1 MTTALAIYTPEPNDP
16 PALQA
21 LPAAIEQ
28 IQSLLPSDQ
37 VDRFVRGVAL
47 YVRSTPSLHT
57 AEPASVLQSVLT
69 AARIGLELGT
79 EAYIVAYGKEKVATL
94 LPGYKGYRALAMR
107 THGILVQADLI
118 YEADAYEDDMG
129 VILHHRKSPVES
141 KLLWAYAVA
150 TLPDGRRIGK
160 MLPAYLLEK
169 KRRRALDS
177 IEDRNKRATS
187 PWQTHPEAMYIK
199 SAVRALFNDG
209 SVPVHD
215 SRMRELIDL
224 DRHAEATVEQP
235 KPRSVLPFHP
245 RPYLLTEAPAEEATT
260 TPAPAELP
268 EGF

>member
-1 MTTALAIYTPEPNDP
+1 MSTELAPYTPEPNDP

-21 LPAAIEQ
+21 LPAAIAQ
-28 IQSLLPSDQ
+28 IESLLPSDQ

-47 YVRSTPSLHT
+47 YVRSTPSLHI
-57 AEPASVLQSVLT
+57 ADPASVLQSVLT

-79 EAYIVAYGKEKVATL
+79 EAFIVAYGKDKTASLV
-94 LPGYKGYRALAMR
+94 PGYKGYRALAMR
-107 THGILVQADLI
+107 THGILVHADLV
-118 YEADAYEDDMG
+118 YEADEYDDDMG
-129 VILHHRKSPVES
+129 VILHHRKSPTES

-160 MLPAYLLEK
+160 MLPAFMLEK

-177 IEDRNKRATS
+177 IEDRNKRASS
-187 PWQTHPEAMYIK
+187 PWQTHPEAMYVK

-215 SRMRELIDL
+215 SRMRELVDL
-224 DRHAEATVEQP
+224 DRHIETTVETP
-235 KPRSVLPFHP
+235 KPRSVLPF
-245 RPYLLTEAPAEEATT
+245 RPTPYMLTEAPADEATNI
-260 TPAPAELP
+260 PAPAELP